1 MIITVLTLFPKIFE
15 SPFQES
21 IIKKAVEKGL
31 VSFNIVNIR
40 DFAND
45 VHRTC
50 DDTPYG
56 GGPGMVMKI
65 ESIYKA
71 MEYVN
76 ANGIRPKHILL
87 TPQGRLLNEETAL
100 RLARNPHLS
109 IMCGR
114 YEGVDERVLS
124 FVDEEIS
131 IGDYILSGGEI
142 PALVLIDAIV
152 RHIPGVLGN
161 EASTSDESLKDGLL
175 EYPQYTRPP
184 QFLDMEVPPVLLS
197 GNHEEIRKWRRKE
210 SIKKTI
216 LKRSDLMEKFVPTEE
231 DRKFIREIMEDIPG

>member
-1 MIITVLTLFPKIFE
+1 
-15 SPFQES
+15 
-21 IIKKAVEKGL
+21 
-31 VSFNIVNIR
+31 
-40 DFAND
+40 
-45 VHRTC
+45 
-50 DDTPYG
+50 
-56 GGPGMVMKI
+56 
-65 ESIYKA
+65 
-71 MEYVN
+71 
-76 ANGIRPKHILL
+76 
-87 TPQGRLLNEETAL
+87 
-100 RLARNPHLS
+100 
-109 IMCGR
+109 MCGR

-131 IGDYILSGGEI
+131 IGDYVLSGGEI

-231 DRKFIREIMEDIPG
+231 DHKFIREIMEDIPG

>member
-1 MIITVLTLFPKIFE
+1 
-15 SPFQES
+15 
-21 IIKKAVEKGL
+21 
-31 VSFNIVNIR
+31 
-40 DFAND
+40 
-45 VHRTC
+45 
-50 DDTPYG
+50 
-56 GGPGMVMKI
+56 
-65 ESIYKA
+65 
-71 MEYVN
+71 
-76 ANGIRPKHILL
+76 
-87 TPQGRLLNEETAL
+87 
-100 RLARNPHLS
+100 
-109 IMCGR
+109 
-114 YEGVDERVLS
+114 
-124 FVDEEIS
+124 
-131 IGDYILSGGEI
+131 LSGGEI

-231 DRKFIREIMEDIPG
+231 DHKFIREIMEDIPG